1 MLETTKLEVNFN
13 IFYFLG
19 FCNYCI
25 RFLFSPVN
33 KQCIAVGA
41 LLYVFCLILIFERDY
56 RKNNNKKKPQL
67 LSITHDIYK
76 SFDYNPS
83 VDIRGV
89 FLDISKAKF
98 WHDGLIFKSKTMV

>member
-33 KQCIAVGA
+33 TQCIAVGA
-41 LLYVFCLILIFERDY
+41 LLYVFCLILVFERDY
-56 RKNNNKKKPQL
+56 RKKQQQQQQQ
-67 LSITHDIYK
+67 
-76 SFDYNPS
+76 
-83 VDIRGV
+83 
-89 FLDISKAKF
+89 
-98 WHDGLIFKSKTMV
+98 KTATINHS